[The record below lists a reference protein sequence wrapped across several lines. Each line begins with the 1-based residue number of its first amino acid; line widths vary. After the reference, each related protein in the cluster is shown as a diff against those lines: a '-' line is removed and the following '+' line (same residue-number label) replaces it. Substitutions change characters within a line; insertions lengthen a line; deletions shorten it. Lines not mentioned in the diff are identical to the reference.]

1 MFAKYNLIICYLL
14 CFLLTSPNQQS
25 VWSIFEGCGVFE
37 IRQKC
42 WCMCVWQSLT
52 ANVKPCEPTF
62 VKTCKNE
69 LQRISV
75 FCQQSI
81 FPRKKRNAL
90 LSKLQ
95 INLTTIREEEEEDE
109 EERGKTEDQR
119 GHFNQRCV
127 QICVECN

>member
-1 MFAKYNLIICYLL
+1 
-14 CFLLTSPNQQS
+14 
-25 VWSIFEGCGVFE
+25 
-37 IRQKC
+37 
-42 WCMCVWQSLT
+42 MCVWQSLT
-52 ANVKPCEPTF
+52 ANVKSCEPTF

-69 LQRISV
+69 LQRTSV
-75 FCQQSI
+75 QQSI

-95 INLTTIREEEEEDE
+95 INLTTIREEEEEEEKE
-109 EERGKTEDQR
+109 EEEKGRRRRRRRRRKGKKKKRKKEDQR